1 MRGLNGTS
9 RSQPAPT
16 VTSRLQRRLI
26 HRNRKQNVSN
36 IDFDMDGDNRL
47 AQSIARLQD
56 EAETLMGDMPN
67 VPPELKNRLQ
77 SLQDQI
83 ADLYAM
89 ISEEA
94 AYSVDVVEE
103 AIVARPWTSA
113 FVAFGLGCLVAT
125 LLRPAPRRSWHF

>member
-1 MRGLNGTS
+1 
-9 RSQPAPT
+9 
-16 VTSRLQRRLI
+16 
-26 HRNRKQNVSN
+26 VSN
-36 IDFDMDGDNRL
+36 IDFDMDGGDNRL
-47 AQSIARLQD
+47 AESIARLQD

-125 LLRPAPRRSWHF
+125 LLRPAPRRSSWHF

>member
-1 MRGLNGTS
+1 M
-9 RSQPAPT
+9 
-16 VTSRLQRRLI
+16 
-26 HRNRKQNVSN
+26 SN
-36 IDFDMDGDNRL
+36 IDFDTGDNRL
-47 AQSIARLQD
+47 AESIARLQD

-83 ADLYAM
+83 ADLYGM
-89 ISEEA
+89 ISEES

-103 AIVARPWTSA
+103 AIVARPWTST

-125 LLRPAPRRSWHF
+125 LLRPAPRRGWHF

>member
-1 MRGLNGTS
+1 MRGLQGAS
-9 RSQPAPT
+9 APA
-16 VTSRLQRRLI
+16 QRQKADRLI
-26 HRNRKQNVSN
+26 RRNRKQDVSN
-36 IDFDMDGDNRL
+36 IDFDMDKGDNRL
-47 AQSIARLQD
+47 AESIARLQD
-56 EAETLMGDMPN
+56 EAETLMGDLPN

-113 FVAFGLGCLVAT
+113 FIAFGLGCLAAT
-125 LLRPAPRRSWHF
+125 LLRPAPRRSSWHL

>member
-1 MRGLNGTS
+1 M
-9 RSQPAPT
+9 
-16 VTSRLQRRLI
+16 
-26 HRNRKQNVSN
+26 SN
-36 IDFDMDGDNRL
+36 IDFDMDGGDNRL
-47 AQSIARLQD
+47 AESIARLQD

-83 ADLYAM
+83 ADLYGM

-103 AIVARPWTSA
+103 AIVARPWTST

-125 LLRPAPRRSWHF
+125 LLRPAPRRGWHF

>member
-1 MRGLNGTS
+1 MRGLDGIA
-9 RSQPAPT
+9 APHPC
-16 VTSRLQRRLI
+16 QRR
-26 HRNRKQNVSN
+26 RCPAAGTGKRNVSN
-36 IDFDMDGDNRL
+36 IDFNIDGDNRL
-47 AQSIARLQD
+47 AESIARLQD

-94 AYSVDVVEE
+94 AYGVDAVEE
-103 AIVARPWTSA
+103 AIVARPWTSM
-113 FVAFGLGCLVAT
+113 FVAFGLGALTAA
-125 LLRPAPRRSWHF
+125 LLRPAPRRGYF

>member
-1 MRGLNGTS
+1 
-9 RSQPAPT
+9 
-16 VTSRLQRRLI
+16 
-26 HRNRKQNVSN
+26 VSN
-36 IDFDMDGDNRL
+36 TDFDMDGGDNRL
-47 AQSIARLQD
+47 AESIARLQD

-67 VPPELKNRLQ
+67 VPPELKNKLQ

-83 ADLYAM
+83 ADLYSM

-113 FVAFGLGCLVAT
+113 LVAFGLGCVVAT
-125 LLRPAPRRSWHF
+125 LLRPAPRRRGWY